1 MSTPPRSRR
10 GLIVPMDRP
19 EPPPPKP
26 AYEGGETE
34 EAARSRRMAVHG
46 AANAIRRRRAG
57 QAWEAVR

>member
-1 MSTPPRSRR
+1 
-10 GLIVPMDRP
+10 VPMDRP